1 MVVWL
6 FWELW
11 EVELQELMLNGTSGQ
26 RRDLLATSSKV
37 FFFNKVK
44 ENHSWGRNAIV
55 AHIMEV
61 HSVLH

>member
-1 MVVWL
+1 MIVWL

-26 RRDLLATSSKV
+26 PRDLLPTSNKF
-37 FFFNKVK
+37 FFFNKVR
-44 ENHSWGRNAIV
+44 ENPSWGRNAIV